1 QKEWEQGKA
10 NLNTGLNKNNDKDL
24 PEFKSSYNIAPGQHV
39 TVIVREEGRT
49 RVKLMRWGLVP
60 S

>member
-1 QKEWEQGKA
+1 V
-10 NLNTGLNKNNDKDL
+10 NKNSDKDL

-49 RVKLMRWGLVP
+49 KVKLMRWGLVP